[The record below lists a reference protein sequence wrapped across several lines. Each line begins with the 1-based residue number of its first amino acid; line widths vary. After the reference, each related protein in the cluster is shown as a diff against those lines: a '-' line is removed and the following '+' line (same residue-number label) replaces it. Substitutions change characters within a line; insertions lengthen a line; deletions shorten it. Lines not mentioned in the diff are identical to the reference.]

1 MVKFEQTQS
10 LEKHIKLSDLTARI
24 QRNIDDSFGTH
35 AFWVVADV
43 TNHTFKASH
52 NYHYLELV
60 EKEPLSSRIVA
71 KVAARAWGNGASR
84 IMNFETLT
92 GQKFTNNVH
101 VLVQVVVQYSPAFG
115 LQLNVIDV
123 NTSFTLGQFEK
134 QRLAT
139 LEMLVSQNPDFIQRV
154 GGSYFTRNKSQLLN
168 RVLQK
173 LAVLSSD
180 TSAGY
185 QDFLHTLENNPWDY
199 RFNIDPYFT
208 SVQGEANAK
217 EIIKKLIEIYRSG
230 KAYDAVVLIRGG
242 GSQTDFL
249 IFDNYELNR
258 AVAKF
263 PIPIITG
270 IGHQKNET
278 ICDLMAHT
286 SLKTPTK
293 VAEYILTNNRSF
305 EDQLI
310 QVQKSIIIKTQ
321 QTFQVH
327 QHRLSMIKSYFVSD
341 VLGLLHEVQS
351 ALSRLSGSI
360 VAVPAILL
368 QNKGRA
374 ITQLRRELAQNT
386 ADLLKKEE
394 AKLLL
399 NQTMVRLMNP
409 DHIIRR
415 GFALIKFDGKLVRN
429 SETLLPG
436 TEISIQRET
445 EEVIAIVSSSIK
457 K

>member
-1 MVKFEQTQS
+1 M
-10 LEKHIKLSDLTARI
+10 EKHIKLSDLTARI
-24 QRNIDDSFGTH
+24 QRNIEDSFGTH

-43 TNHTFKASH
+43 TNHTFKISN

-71 KVAARAWGNGASR
+71 KVSARAWGTGAAR
-84 IMNFETLT
+84 IANFESLT

-101 VLVQVVVQYSPAFG
+101 VLVLVVVQYSSAFG
-115 LQLNVIDV
+115 LQLNIIDIDP
-123 NTSFTLGQFEK
+123 SFTLGQFEK

-154 GGSYFTRNKSQLLN
+154 GGSFITRNKKQQMN
-168 RVLQK
+168 PVLQK

-199 RFNIDPYFT
+199 RFHVDDYFT
-208 SVQGEANAK
+208 AVQGEANAK
-217 EIIKKLIEIYRSG
+217 NLINKLIEIYSSG

-249 IFDNYELNR
+249 IFDNYDLSR

-263 PIPIITG
+263 PIPVITG

-293 VAEYILTNNRSF
+293 AAEFILANNRSF
-305 EDQLI
+305 EDHLVQL
-310 QVQKSIIIKTQ
+310 QKSIIIKTQ
-321 QTFQVH
+321 QIFQIQ
-327 QHRLSMIKSYFVSD
+327 QHRLSTIKSYFVSD
-341 VLGLLHEVQS
+341 VLGLLHQVQS
-351 ALSRLSGSI
+351 ALSRLSGSV
-360 VAVPAILL
+360 VAVPGILL

-374 ITQLRRELAQNT
+374 VTQLQRELVQNT
-386 ADLLKKEE
+386 GDLIKKKES
-394 AKLLL
+394 KLLL
-399 NQTMVRLMNP
+399 LQTMVRLMNP
-409 DHIIRR
+409 EHVLRR
-415 GFALIKFDGKLVRN
+415 GFALIKIDGKLVR
-429 SETLLPG
+429 SADALLPG
-436 TEISIQRET
+436 TQISIQRET